1 MDQERS
7 VDIERVSREME
18 QTRRSILDTVDELK
32 DRVHERA
39 DWRHYT
45 AAYPVASLIVAAA
58 CGLALARLLVP
69 AVRLVGIPLLL
80 APRLA
85 RRRPRG
91 LAGTWAKLA
100 TTGGA
105 LTQLAALPALASE
118 VRRIVGRARG
128 KRAPLT

>member
-1 MDQERS
+1 
-7 VDIERVSREME
+7 
-18 QTRRSILDTVDELK
+18 
-32 DRVHERA
+32 
-39 DWRHYT
+39 
-45 AAYPVASLIVAAA
+45 VAAA

-91 LAGTWAKLA
+91 LAGPWAKLA

-128 KRAPLT
+128 KRAPLI